1 MTSSSLSVPERR
13 PARIVFLGAAGVG
26 KTALIARFLHDR
38 FEPRH
43 ARTVEEMHALECD
56 LDGDARLR
64 LEILDTSGSYA
75 FPAMRALRI
84 RTGDAFALVYSA
96 RDRGSLEEARRLRD
110 EILEIK
116 GAAFDAITVVESK
129 SDLANR
135 SRAENAQ
142 EHARVVEQEWR
153 AGFVSASART
163 GENVAAVFR
172 ELLARADLP
181 SRVSPA
187 LRRRRQICARDCGD
201 ENTKMRK
208 NNSCILS

>member
-1 MTSSSLSVPERR
+1 MTSLSLSVPERR
-13 PARIVFLGAAGVG
+13 AARIVFLGAAGVG

-43 ARTVEEMHALECD
+43 ARTVEELHALECD
-56 LDGDARLR
+56 LDGDAQLR
-64 LEILDTSGSYA
+64 LEMLDTSGSYA

-116 GAAFDAITVVESK
+116 GDAFDAITVVESK

-135 SRAENAQ
+135 SRAENAR
-142 EHARVVEQEWR
+142 AMRAVELEWR
-153 AGFVSASART
+153 AGFVSASALT

-187 LRRRRQICARDCGD
+187 LRRRRQMYSRNCGD
-201 ENTKMRK
+201 EKTKMRK

>member
-13 PARIVFLGAAGVG
+13 TARIVFLGAAGVG

-43 ARTVEEMHALECD
+43 ARTVEELHALECD

-116 GAAFDAITVVESK
+116 GDAFDAITVVESK

-135 SRAENAQ
+135 SRAENAR
-142 EHARVVEQEWR
+142 AMRVVEQEWR
-153 AGFVSASART
+153 AGFVSASACT
-163 GENVAAVFR
+163 GENVASVFR

-181 SRVSPA
+181 SRVTPA

>member
-13 PARIVFLGAAGVG
+13 TARFVFLGAAGVG

-43 ARTVEEMHALECD
+43 ARTVEELHTLEYELECA
-56 LDGDARLR
+56 ARLR

-84 RTGDAFALVYSA
+84 RTGDAFALVYA
-96 RDRGSLEEARRLRD
+96 AGDRGSLEEARRLRE

-116 GAAFDAITVVESK
+116 GDAFDGITVVESK
-129 SDLANR
+129 ADMMSR
-135 SRAENAQ
+135 SCAENARAMRAA
-142 EHARVVEQEWR
+142 EEEWR
-153 AGFVSASART
+153 AGFLSASART
-163 GENVAAVFR
+163 GENVTAVFR

-187 LRRRRQICARDCGD
+187 LRRRRQVCARDCGD
-201 ENTKMRK
+201 EKAKRRK
-208 NNSCILS
+208 KNSCVLS

>member
-13 PARIVFLGAAGVG
+13 TARIVFLGAAGVG

-43 ARTVEEMHALECD
+43 ARTVEELHALECD
-56 LDGDARLR
+56 LDGAARLR

-84 RTGDAFALVYSA
+84 RTGDAFALVYAA

-116 GAAFDAITVVESK
+116 GDAFDAITVVESK
-129 SDLANR
+129 ADLASR
-135 SRAENAQ
+135 SRAES
-142 EHARVVEQEWR
+142 ARTMRAVEEEWR

-187 LRRRRQICARDCGD
+187 LRRRRQTCGRDCGD
-201 ENTKMRK
+201 EKANMRK
-208 NNSCILS
+208 NSSCVLS